1 MIYPSAHGWCHHKGT
16 TTRDD
21 YRRNDMG
28 LEVLVPLLM
37 GALIQVAGRAGEG
50 VLGAVEDTAKDTAS
64 TVFGKIKAWW
74 SSDDSASGDL
84 EKFVSEP
91 DIYQPVIEKRLVR
104 KLADEPA
111 MQDELAKLLADAG
124 PETEI
129 YQSVSSA
136 HGITGAKV
144 QEMLRGRVQVKQ
156 DIKNAS
162 DVTGAEINR
171 MG

>member
-1 MIYPSAHGWCHHKGT
+1 
-16 TTRDD
+16 
-21 YRRNDMG
+21 MG

-37 GALIQVAGRAGEG
+37 GALIQVTGRAGEG
-50 VLGAVEDTAKDTAS
+50 VLGAVEDATKDTAS

-74 SSDDSASGDL
+74 SGDDSASGDL

-91 DIYQPVIEKRLVR
+91 DIYQPVIEARLVR

-124 PETEI
+124 PQAEV
-129 YQSVSSA
+129 YQSISKA

-144 QEMLRGRVQVKQ
+144 QDMLRGRLQVQQ
-156 DIKNAS
+156 DIENAS
-162 DVTGAEINR
+162 DVTGADINR